1 MEKNNPLG
9 VVLGLLCWA
18 YGIMSQIMSLVFFVR
33 YCKTDSL
40 LEIIFIDTWLSELKG
55 IFWIFFIQGDY
66 LFKLYILY
74 IIGAKIIRKQ

>member
-1 MEKNNPLG
+1 MNKMEKNNALG
-9 VVLGLLCWA
+9 IVLGLLGWA

-55 IFWIFFIQGDY
+55 ILWIFFI
-66 LFKLYILY
+66 
-74 IIGAKIIRKQ
+74 

>member
-1 MEKNNPLG
+1 MEKKNPLG
-9 VVLGLLCWA
+9 IVLGLLGWA

-55 IFWIFFIQGDY
+55 ILWIFFI
-66 LFKLYILY
+66 
-74 IIGAKIIRKQ
+74 

>member
-1 MEKNNPLG
+1 MNNMEKKNPLG
-9 VVLGLLCWA
+9 IVLGLLGWA

-55 IFWIFFIQGDY
+55 ILWIFFI
-66 LFKLYILY
+66 
-74 IIGAKIIRKQ
+74 

>member
-1 MEKNNPLG
+1 MNNMEKNNPLG

-55 IFWIFFIQGDY
+55 ILWIFFI
-66 LFKLYILY
+66 
-74 IIGAKIIRKQ
+74 